1 MKNVVKQK
9 KFCEIL
15 LPLPF
20 VKASDEGKTVLD
32 LTINPH
38 ILMAAGDLKQ
48 LRFLFDYCERFFNG
62 LSMAVC
68 VTKISKYDGIQEE
81 YGFNLT
87 TRGTYDLRNPLKVK
101 DFYESMSDRLEE
113 MKKFNVRDFC
123 DLKFKRKSLQ
133 NYLSP
138 QDKRSPA
145 NLEEFEK
152 FISCV
157 DKEIYK
163 QLFIVL
169 YYTGLRIGEA
179 LALQWSDF
187 ENNEL
192 HITKAITR
200 KTESGK
206 YELKETKNIS
216 SIRDVDVGKVLG
228 DYLRTFKA
236 HEMKHIGFREDWF
249 IFGRTQHLPQT
260 SIDRVKDTAIKK
272 AGVKRIRLH
281 DFRHSHASNLI
292 ANGINIVAV
301 SRRLGHSDINITLS
315 VYTHLL
321 KKNELELTHFIDN
334 SSQHLL
340 NA

>member
-68 VTKISKYDGIQEE
+68 VTKISKYDRIQEE

-152 FISCV
+152 FIRNGKIQIILVEKGTSFLECYDPLYKDFLLKIIQNGRRAGYFV
-157 DKEIYK
+157 IVGETEEGLGKLDPLIKINLTTRLSYGIKEKELSKVFHFHQTLKNYDRESIYME
-163 QLFIVL
+163 
-169 YYTGLRIGEA
+169 RIGEYP
-179 LALQWSDF
+179 F
-187 ENNEL
+187 
-192 HITKAITR
+192 KV
-200 KTESGK
+200 
-206 YELKETKNIS
+206 YS
-216 SIRDVDVGKVLG
+216 SL
-228 DYLRTFKA
+228 
-236 HEMKHIGFREDWF
+236 
-249 IFGRTQHLPQT
+249 
-260 SIDRVKDTAIKK
+260 
-272 AGVKRIRLH
+272 
-281 DFRHSHASNLI
+281 
-292 ANGINIVAV
+292 
-301 SRRLGHSDINITLS
+301 
-315 VYTHLL
+315 
-321 KKNELELTHFIDN
+321 
-334 SSQHLL
+334 
-340 NA
+340 

>member
-152 FISCV
+152 FIRNGKIQIILV
-157 DKEIYK
+157 
-163 QLFIVL
+163 
-169 YYTGLRIGEA
+169 
-179 LALQWSDF
+179 
-187 ENNEL
+187 EN
-192 HITKAITR
+192 
-200 KTESGK
+200 
-206 YELKETKNIS
+206 
-216 SIRDVDVGKVLG
+216 
-228 DYLRTFKA
+228 
-236 HEMKHIGFREDWF
+236 
-249 IFGRTQHLPQT
+249 
-260 SIDRVKDTAIKK
+260 
-272 AGVKRIRLH
+272 
-281 DFRHSHASNLI
+281 
-292 ANGINIVAV
+292 
-301 SRRLGHSDINITLS
+301 
-315 VYTHLL
+315 
-321 KKNELELTHFIDN
+321 
-334 SSQHLL
+334 
-340 NA
+340 